1 VFAYLR
7 LSSVRVLLMLLSVAL
22 AALALASALS
32 PATSARQGT
41 RVGSG
46 HVTVGRHAPLE
57 IVWN

>member
-7 LSSVRVLLMLLSVAL
+7 LSSVRVLLMLFSVAL

-32 PATSARQGT
+32 LATPAHQGA

-46 HVTVGRHAPLE
+46 NVTVGGPVPLE
-57 IVWN
+57 VVWN